1 MKFSVTDK
9 GTRVV
14 ICGIMALG
22 LVLELVFFIWMF
34 VCGMSFREWCSR
46 IYDSGV
52 FPVIFF
58 IVFFGGMPICATIVI
73 GYYALLYVIVDENSV
88 RLCIGKLTIRKFT
101 WTDIKRIEV
110 FEEIQPK
117 YTRPLINV
125 MLENKLSKLCQNN
138 RNAPN
143 IHRKYITF
151 LYSPKALEMMKKH
164 CQCDIFALEIAD
176 KYSK

>member
-1 MKFSVTDK
+1 MKFPITDK
-9 GTRVV
+9 GRVGV
-14 ICGIMALG
+14 CVIMALG
-22 LVLELVFFIWMF
+22 LVLEFAFFTLLF
-34 VCGMSFREWCSR
+34 VGGMSFREWCSR

-58 IVFFGGMPICATIVI
+58 IVFLGGMPICVTIVI

-117 YTRPLINV
+117 YTRPIINV
-125 MLENKLSKLCQNN
+125 MLENKISKLCLNN
-138 RNAPN
+138 KNAPN
-143 IHRKYITF
+143 IHRKNITF
-151 LYSPKALEMMKKH
+151 LYSPEALEIIQKY
-164 CQCDIFALEIAD
+164 CQCDIYGLGIVD